1 MNLSNVKIGTRLG
14 LGFGAVLLLMA
25 TVIVIGIQHLG
36 GIGALNDTIIDKD
49 WSKADAAATVGSTT
63 RANSALVLELFIAD
77 AARSARIYSEID
89 ANKKIIGDAL
99 ARIDSLLYRPE
110 AKALL
115 ANIKQQR
122 GQYVAS
128 FSKVGKLLAAQ
139 QRDEA
144 AALMS
149 RETLPALN
157 ALQNS
162 IKDLSDLL
170 RRSVTENG
178 AGIKERIALAAR
190 LMAGLGALAVLLGLA
205 FGWWVT
211 RSITR
216 PIGYALAV
224 ARAVAAGDLS
234 TRIHSGN
241 GDEAGQLLRA
251 LKEMNASLVHIV
263 GQVRSGTG
271 GIATAS
277 SEIAS
282 GNMDL
287 SARTE
292 AQASSLEQTAASMVE
307 LTSTV
312 RQNSDH
318 ARQASELAQSAS
330 ALAQRGGAVVGQVV
344 QTMDTINQ
352 ASRKI
357 VDIIGVIDGIAFQT
371 NILALNAAVEAAR
384 AGEQGRGFAV
394 VATEV
399 RNLAQRSAG
408 AAKEIKT
415 LIAASVGEVDA
426 GAKLVQQA
434 GSTMDDV
441 VASVQ
446 RVSDIVG
453 EMSVANIEQSEGI
466 AQINVAIGQMD
477 EATQQN
483 AALVEQAA
491 GAAAAMHAQ
500 AGELEQVVSQFR
512 LGAALGRPT

>member
-1 MNLSNVKIGTRLG
+1 MNLSNLKIGTRLG
-14 LGFGAVLLLMA
+14 LGFGTVLLLMA
-25 TVIVIGIQHLG
+25 ALIVVGMQHLS

-49 WSKADAAATVGSTT
+49 WVKADAAATVSSTT

-77 AARSARIYSEID
+77 AVRSARIYSEID
-89 ANKKIIGDAL
+89 ANKKIIGAAL
-99 ARIDSLLYRPE
+99 DRIDGLLYLP
-110 AKALL
+110 AGKALL
-115 ANIKQQR
+115 STIKQQR

-128 FSKVGKLLAAQ
+128 FSKVGKLMAAQ

-149 RETLPALN
+149 RETLPTLN
-157 ALQNS
+157 TLQNS
-162 IKDLSDLL
+162 IKDLSDLQ
-170 RRSVTENG
+170 RRTVTDSG
-178 AGIKERIALAAR
+178 ASIKGRIALAGN

-205 FGWWVT
+205 FAWWVT
-211 RSITR
+211 RSITQ
-216 PIGYALAV
+216 PIGHALAV

-234 TRIHSGN
+234 TRIHSGH

-251 LKEMNASLVHIV
+251 LKDMNDSLVHIV

-271 GIATAS
+271 TIATAS

-312 RQNSDH
+312 QQNSDH

-330 ALAQRGGAVVGQVV
+330 AVAQRGGAVVGQVV
-344 QTMDTINQ
+344 QTMGTINQ

-415 LIAASVGEVDA
+415 LIADSVEQVDA

-434 GSTMDDV
+434 GSTMDEV
-441 VASVQ
+441 VSSVR
-446 RVSDIVG
+446 RVSEIVG
-453 EMSVANIEQSEGI
+453 AMSLANIEQSEGI

-477 EATQQN
+477 TATQQN

-491 GAAAAMHAQ
+491 AAAAGMHEQ
-500 AGELEQVVSQFR
+500 AGALERVVSQFR
-512 LGAALGRPT
+512 LHPAARA